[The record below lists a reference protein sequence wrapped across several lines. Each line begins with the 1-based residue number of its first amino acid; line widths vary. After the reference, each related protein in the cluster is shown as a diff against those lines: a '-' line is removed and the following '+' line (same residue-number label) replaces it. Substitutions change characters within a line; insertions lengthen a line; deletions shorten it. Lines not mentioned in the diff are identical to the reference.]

1 MSLPDPLSC
10 FQRRQSFCRAW
21 KERGGHSFPLYL
33 AEPVHLSY
41 LTGFWVDPFSLGAGF
56 GAILQ
61 LFEDGTGILTHHD
74 RLPDELA
81 GIVCEGCGLTRVVAP
96 WYDGVHAP
104 QGIRGLSMLPEG
116 FSGRIHDLANAPEAP
131 EIFALIENLRRGKYP
146 DELALIRR
154 AISAQEAGHEW
165 ARKNIRPGMTEL
177 EMYAGVAHAT
187 TLAAGRAVVTYGDF
201 AVSSG
206 PERKG
211 GPPTRQVLNEGD
223 LFILDFSAV
232 LCGYRGDFTTTLA
245 VGTPSP
251 YAREMMRLCLMAMA
265 AGEKELFAGNQ
276 ARTVHAAVNGVFQK
290 AGVDQWFGHHAG
302 HGLGLTHPEAPF
314 FVANSKDVLRVNDV
328 VTLEPGLYI
337 PGQGGMRIERNY
349 RITQRGHERLSHHR
363 IDFDGEAVH

>member
-1 MSLPDPLSC
+1 MNLSDPLFC
-10 FQRRQSFCRAW
+10 FQRRKSVCRSW
-21 KERGGHSFPLYL
+21 KENGGISFPLYL
-33 AEPVHLSY
+33 ADPVHLNY

-61 LFEDGTGILTHHD
+61 LNEDGTGILTHHD
-74 RLPDELA
+74 RLPEELE
-81 GIVCEGCGLTRVVAP
+81 GIVSEGCGLTRVVAP

-104 QGIRGLSMLPEG
+104 KGIRGLSMLPAG
-116 FSGRIHDLANAPEAP
+116 FSGRIHDLATDPDAPGL
-131 EIFALIENLRRGKYP
+131 FATIENLRRSKYP

-154 AISAQEAGHEW
+154 AIAAQEAGHIW
-165 ARKNIRPGMTEL
+165 ARNNIQPGMTEL
-177 EMYAGVAHAT
+177 EVYAGVAKAT
-187 TLAAGRAVVTYGDF
+187 TLSAGRAVVTYGDF

-211 GPPTRQVLNEGD
+211 GPPTRQVLNKGD
-223 LFILDFSAV
+223 LFILDFSVV

-245 VGTPSP
+245 VGTPSD
-251 YAREMMRLCLMAMA
+251 YAREMMRLCLLAMS

-276 ARTVHAAVNGVFQK
+276 ARTVHTAVNEVFQK

-314 FVANSKDVLRVNDV
+314 FVADSKDVLQVNDV

-349 RITQRGHERLSHHR
+349 RVGQVGMERLSHHR
-363 IDFDGEAVH
+363 IEFN

>member
-1 MSLPDPLSC
+1 MSLPDPLLC
-10 FQRRQSFCRAW
+10 FQRRQALCLAW
-21 KERGGHSFPLYL
+21 KVQGGNSFPLFL
-33 AEPVHLSY
+33 ADPVHLSY

-61 LFEDGTGILTHHD
+61 LNEDGTGIITHHD
-74 RLPDELA
+74 RLPEELD

-104 QGIRGLSMLPEG
+104 VWIRGLSMIPVG
-116 FSGRIHDLANAPEAP
+116 FPGRIHDLANDPNASGL
-131 EIFALIENLRRGKYP
+131 FATIETLRRRKYP

-154 AISAQEAGHEW
+154 AISAQEAGHDW
-165 ARKNIRPGMTEL
+165 ARKNIRPGLTEL
-177 EMYAGVAHAT
+177 EIYAGVAHAT

-201 AVSSG
+201 AVSPG

-211 GPPTRQVLNEGD
+211 GPPTRQILNEGD

-245 VGTPSP
+245 VGTPTA
-251 YAREMMRLCLMAMA
+251 YAKEMMSLCLLAMA
-265 AGEKELFAGNQ
+265 AGERELVSGNQ
-276 ARTVHAAVNGVFQK
+276 ARAVHAAVQGVFQN
-290 AGVDQWFGHHAG
+290 AGMDQWFGHHAG

-314 FVANSKDVLRVNDV
+314 FVADSKDVLEVNDV

-337 PGQGGMRIERNY
+337 PGKGGMRIERNY
-349 RITQRGHERLSHHR
+349 RLTRGGHERLSHHQ
-363 IDFDGEAVH
+363 IDFD